1 MYTALHGKEILH
13 VYVKCGFSYLKEIR
27 YYVKGLGFFKNESL
41 KKSGLCLYFGWKGI
55 IKNTSQQF
63 PVLSITTGEMLR
75 MLIFIHKKK
84 WSNIFTDRWSTR
96 VRTKSCLLM
105 QSQDA
110 CYNDNNMFP
119 PIKITLSFSL
129 KVRWQNGSRF
139 NFIIPIDKESIPIS
153 KLLGCATSFTIQ
165 PCLIQQA
172 ASGKYIPHFHKLQS
186 GQWARQGFHMNN
198 VYDMCREHFI
208 FLRILP
214 KRQQPVDYKAHGS
227 QK

>member
-1 MYTALHGKEILH
+1 MLKGQGFLKMKVWRRVDYVFILVEKE
-13 VYVKCGFSYLKEIR
+13 S
-27 YYVKGLGFFKNESL
+27 S
-41 KKSGLCLYFGWKGI
+41 
-55 IKNTSQQF
+55 KNTSQQF

-75 MLIFIHKKK
+75 MLIFIHKEK